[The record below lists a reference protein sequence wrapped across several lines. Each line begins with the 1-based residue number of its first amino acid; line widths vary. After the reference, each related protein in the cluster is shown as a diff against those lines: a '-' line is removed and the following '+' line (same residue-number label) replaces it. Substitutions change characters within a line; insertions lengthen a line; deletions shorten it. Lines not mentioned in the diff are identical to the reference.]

1 MLIETILTGL
11 FVAFGIYAFTRILKA
26 YHSDRFW

>member
-11 FVAFGIYAFTRILKA
+11 FVVFGIYAFTRILKA